1 MLRRR
6 LSVLAAAMLAV
17 ALLAPAALAQSTVLT
32 LTGGATTLTLDP
44 ATAEVLTANGVAV
57 APVHPAEGTD
67 AGPAF
72 PITGGEVDAATLA
85 GTIDHAGGLAF
96 TAGGRTLTVTDFRI
110 DTTREVLTAKL
121 FGVGPRV
128 PLLRLDL
135 SAVEVEAGDGTVVV
149 SNVGASLT
157 RAGAVALN
165 LYFGVDLFSQGLA
178 IGTATVDA
186 EFATH

>member
-6 LSVLAAAMLAV
+6 LPVLAAAMLAV
-17 ALLAPAALAQSTVLT
+17 ALLAPAALAQSTVLP

-57 APVHPAEGTD
+57 APVPPAEGTD

-149 SNVGASLT
+149 SNVGVSLT